1 MTHTLVVG
9 SGGREHA
16 LVKSLKNS
24 AANNTVYA
32 WPGSAGIF
40 LDALEVPV
48 ARGDF
53 TALAT
58 WCVES
63 QIDLI
68 VIGPEVEIVAGLSDI
83 LRARGLN
90 VFAPSQ
96 EAAQLEGSK
105 TFAKEFM
112 REFNIPTARDFVVT
126 SVSEVLLRAQEFKPP
141 YVLKAD
147 GLAAGKGVFICAD
160 LSELELAAKN
170 IFELKK
176 FGDAGETA
184 ILEEFHSGREL
195 SVLVLTNGADFEVL
209 PLSRDHKR
217 LSDNDLGPNTGGMGV
232 VAPIQI
238 DQNLYN
244 EIIAQVVQPTIQGIK
259 KRKYLYRGVIFIG
272 LMLTPNG
279 PRVLEYNV
287 RFGDPETQA
296 ILPLLCGDW
305 YEVLN
310 QVARGNMLKLEWK
323 NLYTACVV
331 LAAEG
336 YPDQPIRG
344 AKISGE
350 LLEGSSS
357 FVLHAGT
364 KSDDSKKVGSEK
376 SISNFMTDGGRVLN
390 VVGVGRSLEQALNL
404 AYEKVRKI
412 SWPGMQYRK
421 DIGR

>member
-1 MTHTLVVG
+1 
-9 SGGREHA
+9 
-16 LVKSLKNS
+16 
-24 AANNTVYA
+24 
-32 WPGSAGIF
+32 
-40 LDALEVPV
+40 D
-48 ARGDF
+48 
-53 TALAT
+53 LA
-58 WCVES
+58 
-63 QIDLI
+63 
-68 VIGPEVEIVAGLSDI
+68 
-83 LRARGLN
+83 
-90 VFAPSQ
+90 
-96 EAAQLEGSK
+96 
-105 TFAKEFM
+105 
-112 REFNIPTARDFVVT
+112 
-126 SVSEVLLRAQEFKPP
+126 
-141 YVLKAD
+141 
-147 GLAAGKGVFICAD
+147 
-160 LSELELAAKN
+160 ELEHAAKN
-170 IFELKK
+170 IFEFKK
-176 FGDAGETA
+176 FGAAGQTA

-238 DQNLYN
+238 DQKLYN
-244 EIIAQVVQPTIQGIK
+244 EIIAQVVQPTIQGLK
-259 KRKYLYRGVIFIG
+259 KRKYLYRGVIFVG

-279 PRVLEYNV
+279 PRVLEFNV

-310 QVARGNMLKLEWK
+310 QVARGKMLKLEWK

-344 AKISGE
+344 VKISGE

-364 KSDDSKKVGSEK
+364 KSADSIIVGSDK
-376 SISNFMTDGGRVLN
+376 STSSFVTDGGRVLN

-412 SWPGMQYRK
+412 SWHGMQYRK